1 MKPIAFSSLL
11 TVLILCT
18 AAIAPRKIKEKDI
31 IGKWKFHLEISKT
44 IDKETKNDNDLGSI
58 FARGIGHMVDD
69 LVEEVE
75 IIFDFQKNHL
85 LVVTQ
90 HSSFDEEEQ
99 TSVETYQW
107 KINKQ
112 GHIITTS
119 MKDSN
124 QEKSVDN
131 FEEWKLKRGKLV
143 PVDKE
148 EKDVVWMEK
157 IKS

>member
-1 MKPIAFSSLL
+1 MKPTAFSSVLA
-11 TVLILCT
+11 VLILCT

-31 IGKWKFHLEISKT
+31 VGKWKFHLEISKS

-58 FARGIGHMVDD
+58 FARGVGHMVDD

-85 LVVTQ
+85 LIVTQ

-99 TSVETYQW
+99 GSVETYRW
-107 KINKQ
+107 KINQQ

-124 QEKSVDN
+124 QEKSIQN
-131 FEEWKLKRGKLV
+131 FEEWKLKKGKLV
-143 PVDKE
+143 PVGKE
-148 EKDVVWMEK
+148 EKNVVWMEK
-157 IKS
+157 IKK